1 MWLVRYCMWSVGYS
15 LRFVSYSLRLVSYSM
30 QERAQRTAS
39 QNSDSSHSQAGSGS
53 SLQLSPQVDAGSS
66 SQLSHRS
73 MQECG
78 CSPQLFCRS
87 PHRNPVAPPI
97 GRHLSASVDEHRH
110 LFQNPPHKRVRNL
123 SLEWS
128 EIVNFRPPYSL
139 RSVSYSEVGQLLY
152 EVSQLIY
159 VVGPL
164 LHVVGWLLF
173 EVRQLLIEVGQLL
186 YARESTENSFTEFG

>member
-1 MWLVRYCMWSVGYS
+1 
-15 LRFVSYSLRLVSYSM
+15 M

-110 LFQNPPHKRVRNL
+110 LFQNPPHKRVRHL

-128 EIVNFRPPYSL
+128 EIVNFARGVAHGRIAFASETKNKLGSHPRIKRL
-139 RSVSYSEVGQLLY
+139 SYQ
-152 EVSQLIY
+152 
-159 VVGPL
+159 
-164 LHVVGWLLF
+164 GW
-173 EVRQLLIEVGQLL
+173 EWYWVRQYSSAMVMQSMFTKCYLRIFRYWSHVG
-186 YARESTENSFTEFG
+186 ATHFCV